1 DPRTH
6 LTEAERHAFV
16 DDEMTADER
25 RSAEAHLAICRACAD
40 DINRLE
46 GLVTR
51 ARSTPIRHSSAA
63 LDELWPTVRARID
76 STTVASVTA
85 RALRVP
91 SEWRRSPWLVGLTA
105 ALIVGVI
112 APIVVRTVRH
122 DAIPIVEQAVTPAN
136 GPVLSAV
143 ADSERLYQQEAQML
157 LNRLELERSMLRPE
171 TVKSVDRDLRV
182 IDKAIAELKDAIA
195 RDPNNPALHQLLA
208 SSYRQKA
215 ELLKRVS
222 NAG

>member
-1 DPRTH
+1 
-6 LTEAERHAFV
+6 
-16 DDEMTADER
+16 M
-25 RSAEAHLAICRACAD
+25 
-40 DINRLE
+40 
-46 GLVTR
+46 
-51 ARSTPIRHSSAA
+51 
-63 LDELWPTVRARID
+63 
-76 STTVASVTA
+76 
-85 RALRVP
+85 
-91 SEWRRSPWLVGLTA
+91 WRRSSLLVGSIA
-105 ALIVGVI
+105 ALLVAVVV
-112 APIVVRTVRH
+112 PIVARSFRH
-122 DAIPIVEQAVTPAN
+122 DATPSVEQAVTLAN